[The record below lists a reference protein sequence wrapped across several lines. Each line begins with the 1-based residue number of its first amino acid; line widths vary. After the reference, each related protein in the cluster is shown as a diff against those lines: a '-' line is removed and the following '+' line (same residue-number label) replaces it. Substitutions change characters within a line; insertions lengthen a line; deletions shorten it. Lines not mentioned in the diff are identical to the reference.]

1 MRISL
6 VLFCVACLK
15 AQAPFSGAAAVDQ
28 QMERAVQDGLI
39 PGGVVLI
46 GHNGQVV
53 YQKAYGSRALIPH
66 REPMTLDTIFD
77 AASLT
82 KVIATTPAIMRLFEQ
97 GQIRLN
103 DPVTKYLPE
112 FQGDISAA
120 QHNQMLR

>member
-66 REPMTLDTIFD
+66 REPMTPLIT
-77 AASLT
+77 ALVTEARAL
-82 KVIATTPAIMRLFEQ
+82 ATVM
-97 GQIRLN
+97 GQ
-103 DPVTKYLPE
+103 T
-112 FQGDISAA
+112 SAA
-120 QHNQMLR
+120 VKNTSENKPLAAKRGRPGAKAGRASRRG